1 MAIQN
6 SKVVLV
12 TGASSGIG
20 QAIALTLMEKG
31 YKVYGTSRSASDES
45 IIKAKEGTGF
55 LKMISL
61 DVCSEDSI
69 EKAIDYILEREI
81 TIDILINNAGNGIA
95 GSVEDTTT
103 EEAYYQFNTNFFGV
117 HRMCRAV
124 LPKMR
129 EQRSGLIINI
139 SSVAGLIS
147 IPYQSMYSA
156 SKYAIEALTEA
167 LRIEVKPFGIKVSMI
182 EPGDTKTG
190 FTAKRLYT
198 KASNSSAYSEK
209 FMKAIKTMEH
219 DEQNGPSPKLLVD
232 AALKIIDSKNPPIRI
247 IGGFSYKVLY
257 LLKRLLPA
265 RFVEF
270 VVSKIY

>member
-1 MAIQN
+1 MDINN

-20 QAIALTLMEKG
+20 QAIAQTLIEKG
-31 YKVYGTSRSASDES
+31 YKVYGTSRNVTDES
-45 IIKAKEGTGF
+45 VIKAKSGSGF

-61 DVCSEDSI
+61 DVCSEESI
-69 EKAIDYILEREI
+69 KNAIDYILQREI

-103 EEAYYQFNTNFFGV
+103 EEAFYQFDTNFFGV

-129 EQRSGLIINI
+129 EQKSGLIINI

-147 IPYQSMYSA
+147 VPYQSMYSA
-156 SKYAIEALTEA
+156 SKYAVEALTET
-167 LRIEVKPFGIKVSMI
+167 LRIEVKPFGIKVSMV

-190 FTAKRLYT
+190 FTAKRIYT
-198 KASNSSAYSEK
+198 KASASSVYTEK

-219 DEQNGPSPKLLVD
+219 DEQNGPSPKILVD
-232 AALKIIDSKNPPIRI
+232 AVLKIINSKNPPVRI
-247 IGGFSYKVLY
+247 VGGFSYKVLFI
-257 LLKRLLPA
+257 LKRLLPA

>member
-1 MAIQN
+1 MDIHN
-6 SKVVLV
+6 SKVVLI

-20 QAIALTLMEKG
+20 QAIALTLMDKG

-45 IIKAKEGTGF
+45 IVKAKEGTGF

-61 DVCSEDSI
+61 DVCSEESI
-69 EKAIDYILEREI
+69 KNAVDYILKREI

-95 GSVEDTTT
+95 GSVEDTST

-129 EQRSGLIINI
+129 EQQNGLIINI

-190 FTAKRLYT
+190 FTAKRLYA
-198 KASNSSAYSEK
+198 KASNSSVYSEK

-232 AALKIIDSKNPPIRI
+232 AALKIINSKNPPVRI
-247 IGGFSYKVLY
+247 VGGFSYKVLY

-265 RFVEF
+265 RLVEF

>member
-1 MAIQN
+1 MDNNN
-6 SKVVLV
+6 SKVVLI

-20 QAIALTLMEKG
+20 QAIAQTLLEKG
-31 YKVYGTSRSASDES
+31 YKVYGTSRNVNDES
-45 IIKAKEGTGF
+45 LIKSNNSSGF
-55 LKMISL
+55 FKMIPL
-61 DVCSEDSI
+61 NVCSEESI
-69 EKAIDYILEREI
+69 KNAIDYILQREI

-103 EEAYYQFNTNFFGV
+103 EEAYYQFDTNFFGL

-129 EQRSGLIINI
+129 EQKSGLIINI

-147 IPYQSMYSA
+147 VPYQSMYSA
-156 SKYAIEALTEA
+156 SKYAVEALTEA
-167 LRIEVKPFGIKVSMI
+167 LRIEVKPFGIKVSMV

-190 FTAKRLYT
+190 FTANRVYT
-198 KASNSSAYSEK
+198 KSSTDSVYAEK

-219 DEQNGPSPKLLVD
+219 DEQNGPTPKILVD
-232 AALKIIDSKNPPIRI
+232 AVIKIINSNNPPVRI
-247 IGGFSYKVLY
+247 VGGVSYKVLFM
-257 LLKRLLPA
+257 LKRLLPA